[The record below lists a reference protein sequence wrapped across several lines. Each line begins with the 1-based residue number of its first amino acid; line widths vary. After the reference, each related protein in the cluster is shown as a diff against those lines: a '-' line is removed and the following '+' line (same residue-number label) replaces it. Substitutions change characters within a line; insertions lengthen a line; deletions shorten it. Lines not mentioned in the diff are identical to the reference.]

1 MFLRKFFVIIENRSI
16 WYESNINFIYQLCS
30 DLFMLYYGIYIL
42 YYGIEFKNNFNFKFK
57 NLWLNEVK

>member
-1 MFLRKFFVIIENRSI
+1 MKVILIL
-16 WYESNINFIYQLCS
+16 FIDKLFCQLCS

-42 YYGIEFKNNFNFKFK
+42 YYGIEFKNSFNFKFK